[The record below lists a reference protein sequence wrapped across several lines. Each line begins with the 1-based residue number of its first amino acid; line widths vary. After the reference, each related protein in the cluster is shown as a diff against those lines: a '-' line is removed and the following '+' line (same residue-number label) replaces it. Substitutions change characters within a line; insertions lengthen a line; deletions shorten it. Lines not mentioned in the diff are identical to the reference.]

1 MAGWLFEPLSMDP
14 EAWAKITGDLK
25 TAIQMVGGGLGRLEK
40 LEHWE
45 IDDIKNAMQDELHIL
60 GANARDFLEP
70 QRITV
75 TGRLV
80 STGVY
85 ESIWLLGRDEALA
98 RYRTAMGTGHGTS
111 TPPGLLDGAPP
122 RIPRGVGRQV
132 FWPRTPHGGLGKEPC
147 DVFNAGDVV
156 LQ

>member
-1 MAGWLFEPLSMDP
+1 
-14 EAWAKITGDLK
+14 
-25 TAIQMVGGGLGRLEK
+25 
-40 LEHWE
+40 
-45 IDDIKNAMQDELHIL
+45 MQDELHIL

-98 RYRTAMGTGHGTS
+98 RYRTAMGTLAEAWATS
-111 TPPGLLDGAPP
+111 
-122 RIPRGVGRQV
+122 
-132 FWPRTPHGGLGKEPC
+132 H
-147 DVFNAGDVV
+147 
-156 LQ
+156 